1 MFWKSKKKEK
11 EGDWNTAHKN
21 LKPLKNN
28 EEIQHHQKEDNQKAN
43 YDREVI
49 DEYESY
55 LSNHSLSKKF
65 IVCLDFESLR
75 SKFERGFESG
85 LKKDLITQED
95 RNEYSSISNHSN
107 LPAGILKLAQQSEL
121 WRAIK

>member
-1 MFWKSKKKEK
+1 M
-11 EGDWNTAHKN
+11 
-21 LKPLKNN
+21 
-28 EEIQHHQKEDNQKAN
+28 
-43 YDREVI
+43 I
-49 DEYESY
+49 DEYEYY

-85 LKKDLITQED
+85 LKEDLITQED